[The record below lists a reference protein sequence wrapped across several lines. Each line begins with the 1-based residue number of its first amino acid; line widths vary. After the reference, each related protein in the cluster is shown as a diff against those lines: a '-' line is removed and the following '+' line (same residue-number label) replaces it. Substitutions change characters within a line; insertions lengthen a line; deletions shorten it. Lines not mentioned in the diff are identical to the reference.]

1 MTNTTDNLL
10 ARLKEVACHRAR
22 GLSIHIDL
30 ETWGKKPGC
39 AIRSIGASVW
49 NNTTGKRVPD
59 APLLYVNVCKKSCFN
74 KGLTFD
80 TDTVRWWEKQ
90 GEEAQK
96 ALETHQVSLTE
107 ALDRLRLYVTEVET
121 LVGDNVEV
129 WGNGKEFD
137 ISILEACYTA
147 VHQRAPWP
155 FWASA
160 DVRTAVRLGR
170 MLGIDVK
177 GNLPFTGVPHFAL
190 DDSTH
195 QGQYTAETLHLIKQ
209 VFDVGLEMLRSP
221 SSTQAAKDILAER
234 QRQVTAE
241 GRRPVDDDLLV
252 KGELADAAGTYALH
266 AHDKD
271 DQPEGAPAWWPWDD
285 SWYKPTTAR
294 RDLVKAGAL
303 ILAEIERLDRAKEN
317 DDRG

>member
-1 MTNTTDNLL
+1 MTNTTESLL
-10 ARLKEVACHRAR
+10 ARLKEVACHRAQ
-22 GLSIHIDL
+22 GISIQIDL

-49 NNTTGKRVPD
+49 DNTTGKRVPD
-59 APLLYVNVCKKSCFN
+59 APLLYVNVCKKSCFD
-74 KGLTFD
+74 KGLVFD
-80 TDTVRWWEKQ
+80 SDTVRWWEKQ
-90 GEEAQK
+90 GEDAQK

-107 ALDRLRLYVTEVET
+107 ALDRLRRYVTEVET

-137 ISILEACYTA
+137 ISILESCYAA

-160 DVRTAVRLGR
+160 DVRTAVLLGR

-177 GNLPFTGVPHFAL
+177 DNLPFKGIKHFAL

-209 VFDVGLEMLRSP
+209 VFDVGLETLKA
-221 SSTQAAKDILAER
+221 QA
-234 QRQVTAE
+234 
-241 GRRPVDDDLLV
+241 
-252 KGELADAAGTYALH
+252 
-266 AHDKD
+266 
-271 DQPEGAPAWWPWDD
+271 
-285 SWYKPTTAR
+285 
-294 RDLVKAGAL
+294 
-303 ILAEIERLDRAKEN
+303 AKEN

>member
-1 MTNTTDNLL
+1 MTDTTDNLL

-59 APLLYVNVCKKSCFN
+59 APLLYVNVCKKSCFD
-74 KGLTFD
+74 KGLVFD
-80 TDTVRWWEKQ
+80 ADTVRWWEKQ

-96 ALETHQVSLTE
+96 ALESHQVSLTE
-107 ALDRLRLYVTEVET
+107 ALDRLRRYVTEVET

-209 VFDVGLEMLRSP
+209 VFDVGLETLKE
-221 SSTQAAKDILAER
+221 QAAKE
-234 QRQVTAE
+234 T
-241 GRRPVDDDLLV
+241 
-252 KGELADAAGTYALH
+252 
-266 AHDKD
+266 
-271 DQPEGAPAWWPWDD
+271 
-285 SWYKPTTAR
+285 
-294 RDLVKAGAL
+294 
-303 ILAEIERLDRAKEN
+303 

>member
-1 MTNTTDNLL
+1 MTNTTENLL

-22 GLSIHIDL
+22 GVSIHIDL

-49 NNTTGKRVPD
+49 DNLTGQQVPG
-59 APLLYVNVCKKSCFN
+59 APTFYVNVCKKSCFD

-80 TDTVRWWEKQ
+80 ADTVRWWEQQ
-90 GEEAQK
+90 GDAAK
-96 ALETHQVSLTE
+96 AALDVDQVSLTQ
-107 ALDRLRLYVTEVET
+107 ALNDLRCWYGHVINAH
-121 LVGDNVEV
+121 GDNVEV

-137 ISILEACYTA
+137 ISILEACYAA

-160 DVRTAVRLGR
+160 DVRTAVLFGR

-177 GNLPFTGVPHFAL
+177 GNLPFTGVQHFAL

-209 VFDVGLEMLRSP
+209 VFDVGLETLKA
-221 SSTQAAKDILAER
+221 QA
-234 QRQVTAE
+234 
-241 GRRPVDDDLLV
+241 
-252 KGELADAAGTYALH
+252 
-266 AHDKD
+266 
-271 DQPEGAPAWWPWDD
+271 
-285 SWYKPTTAR
+285 
-294 RDLVKAGAL
+294 
-303 ILAEIERLDRAKEN
+303 AKEN

>member
-22 GLSIHIDL
+22 GISIHIDL

-59 APLLYVNVCKKSCFN
+59 APLLYVNVCKKSCFD

-80 TDTVRWWEKQ
+80 ADTVRWWEKQ

-121 LVGDNVEV
+121 LAGDNVEV

-137 ISILEACYTA
+137 ISILEACYA
-147 VHQRAPWP
+147 AIHQRAPWP

-160 DVRTAVRLGR
+160 DVRTAVLFGR

-209 VFDVGLEMLRSP
+209 VFDVGLETLKA
-221 SSTQAAKDILAER
+221 QA
-234 QRQVTAE
+234 
-241 GRRPVDDDLLV
+241 
-252 KGELADAAGTYALH
+252 
-266 AHDKD
+266 
-271 DQPEGAPAWWPWDD
+271 
-285 SWYKPTTAR
+285 
-294 RDLVKAGAL
+294 
-303 ILAEIERLDRAKEN
+303 AKEN

>member
-22 GLSIHIDL
+22 GISIHIDL

-49 NNTTGKRVPD
+49 DNTTGKRVLY
-59 APLLYVNVCKKSCFN
+59 APLFYVNVCKKSCFD

-80 TDTVRWWEKQ
+80 ADTVRWWEKQ

-96 ALETHQVSLTE
+96 ALEPHQVSLTE
-107 ALDRLRLYVTEVET
+107 ALDRLRRYVTEVET

-137 ISILEACYTA
+137 ISILEACYA
-147 VHQRAPWP
+147 VIHQRAPWP

-160 DVRTAVRLGR
+160 DVRTAVLLGR

-177 GNLPFTGVPHFAL
+177 GALPFAGVQHFAL
-190 DDSTH
+190 DDSTR

-209 VFDVGLEMLRSP
+209 VFDVGLETLKA
-221 SSTQAAKDILAER
+221 QA
-234 QRQVTAE
+234 
-241 GRRPVDDDLLV
+241 
-252 KGELADAAGTYALH
+252 
-266 AHDKD
+266 
-271 DQPEGAPAWWPWDD
+271 
-285 SWYKPTTAR
+285 
-294 RDLVKAGAL
+294 
-303 ILAEIERLDRAKEN
+303 AKEN
-317 DDRG
+317 DDRGR